1 MLTREVIVEALTK
14 LSDELARRGIIGE
27 INIVGGTAMVL
38 AFSARL
44 STKDVDAIFEPASE
58 VRAAAA
64 RIALELNLDNDW
76 LNDSAKGFLSPQ
88 GEFSKAAGVEL
99 PNLRIL
105 VPTAEYMLAMKVLAS
120 RVATG
125 ADDTDRRDIA
135 FLIRKLQL
143 RRAED
148 VMGIVERYYDPSR
161 IPPRSFYLVREI
173 IEESTL

>member
-27 INIVGGTAMVL
+27 IDIVDGTAMVL

-76 LNDSAKGFLSPQ
+76 LNDAAKGFLSSNGTFQPV
-88 GEFSKAAGVEL
+88 ADLDL
-99 PNLRIL
+99 PNLRVL
-105 VPTAEYMLAMKVLAS
+105 APTAEYMLAMKVLAA
-120 RVATG
+120 RAG
-125 ADDTDRRDIA
+125 RGEERGDAGDIR
-135 FLIRKLQL
+135 FLIQRLGL
-143 RRAED
+143 TTTDSVLE
-148 VMGIVERYYDPSR
+148 IVQRYYDPTR
-161 IPPRSFYLVREI
+161 LLPRNVFTVDSI
-173 IEESTL
+173 IEELKA